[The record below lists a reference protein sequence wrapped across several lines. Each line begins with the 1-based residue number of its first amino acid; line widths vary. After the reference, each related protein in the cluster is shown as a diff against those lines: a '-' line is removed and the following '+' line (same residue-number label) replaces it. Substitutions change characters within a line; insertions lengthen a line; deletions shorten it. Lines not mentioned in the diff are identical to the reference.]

1 MVWLQEVFFSFINKR
16 NFSLSPKPS
25 IKPFIFCV
33 PVKPIRWKN
42 IFCQS
47 LKVNS
52 VLQEKLVSTGF
63 EAFISCIQPSL
74 SNYYRH
80 KLQGELKYLV
90 LFLEQNAGLSSA
102 AEE

>member
-1 MVWLQEVFFSFINKR
+1 M
-16 NFSLSPKPS
+16 
-25 IKPFIFCV
+25 
-33 PVKPIRWKN
+33 KN

-52 VLQEKLVSTGF
+52 VLQEKFVSTTF
-63 EAFISCIQPSL
+63 VSCIQPSL

-90 LFLEQNAGLSSA
+90 LFLEQNAGLSPA